1 MFYCCLEHAKLQV
14 DGLCVISDLRH
25 KMDRNCSLL
34 GYYAGSSGNFVLT
47 LNPKMRPIGGSKM
60 LVRNYHY
67 SLRYNPEE
75 RSSQVDVLFGKWSLC
90 KVCIGAES

>member
-1 MFYCCLEHAKLQV
+1 MCYSCLEHAKLQV
-14 DGLCVISDLRH
+14 DGLCVISGFCYE
-25 KMDRNCSLL
+25 MDGSCALL
-34 GYYAGSSGNFVLT
+34 GYYAGSSGNFVST

>member
-1 MFYCCLEHAKLQV
+1 
-14 DGLCVISDLRH
+14 
-25 KMDRNCSLL
+25 
-34 GYYAGSSGNFVLT
+34 
-47 LNPKMRPIGGSKM
+47 M

-90 KVCIGAES
+90 KVCIGAESQASSLAQKTPLLVQDQNMKLKKFTEQYFSWEYWKQGINCNIQSWLKRETID